1 MPSSITDTAL
11 AAALDRLAGACAALA
26 LPDPLLVG
34 IETGG
39 VWLARWLHGR
49 LGVAAPL
56 ASLDAGF
63 YRDDLRLGG
72 LKGQVRPSNL
82 PPSVDGRHI
91 LLVDDVL
98 HTGRTVQAALRE
110 LFDFGRPACVRLAV
124 LVDRGGRELPV
135 CADAIGLRLDVPPD
149 QRLRLSGPDPLH
161 LELEAA

>member
-1 MPSSITDTAL
+1 MPSSISDAEL
-11 AAALDRLAGACAALA
+11 AAALEQLAGACAALE

-49 LGVAAPL
+49 LGVTAPL

-91 LLVDDVL
+91 LLIDDVL
-98 HTGRTVQAALRE
+98 HTGRTAQAALRE

-124 LVDRGGRELPV
+124 LVDRGGRELPI
-135 CADAIGLRLDVPPD
+135 CADATGLHMDVPPG
-149 QRLRLSGPDPLH
+149 QRLRLSGPDPLC
-161 LELEAA
+161 LELEVA

>member
-11 AAALDRLAGACAALA
+11 VEALDRLATQCAALA

-39 VWLARWLHGR
+39 VWLARWLHAR
-49 LGVAAPL
+49 LGVGAPS
-56 ASLDAGF
+56 ASLDPGF

-72 LKGQVRPSNL
+72 RKGQVRPSQL
-82 PPSVDGRHI
+82 PPGIDDRHI

-110 LFDFGRPACVRLAV
+110 LFDFGRPASVRLAV
-124 LVDRGGRELPV
+124 FLDRGGRELPV
-135 CADAIGLRLDVPPD
+135 CADAVGLRLDVPAG
-149 QRLRLSGPDPLH
+149 QRLRVTGPDPLRVD
-161 LELEAA
+161 LEAA

>member
-1 MPSSITDTAL
+1 MPSSTSDTQL
-11 AAALDRLAGACAALA
+11 AAALERLADACARLA

-39 VWLARWLHGR
+39 VWLARWLHER
-49 LGVAAPL
+49 LGVSAPL

-82 PPSVDGRHI
+82 PTGIDGRHI
-91 LLVDDVL
+91 LLIDDVL

-124 LVDRGGRELPV
+124 LVDRGGRELPIG
-135 CADAIGLRLDVPPD
+135 ADAVGLRLDVPAS

-161 LELEAA
+161 LDMEAA

>member
-1 MPSSITDTAL
+1 MPSSVTDTAL
-11 AAALDRLAGACAALA
+11 AAALERLAADCAALA

-39 VWLARWLHGR
+39 VWLARWLHER
-49 LGVAAPL
+49 LHATAPL
-56 ASLDAGF
+56 ASLDPGF

-72 LKGQVRPSNL
+72 LKGQVRPSQL
-82 PPSVDGRHI
+82 PPSIDDRHI

-135 CADAIGLRLDVPPD
+135 CADAVGLRLQVPAG
-149 QRLRLSGPDPLH
+149 QRLRVSGPDPLR
-161 LELEAA
+161 LQVA

>member
-1 MPSSITDTAL
+1 MPSNVSDAQL
-11 AAALDRLAGACAALA
+11 AAALEQLGSACAALA

-34 IETGG
+34 IQTGG
-39 VWLARWLHGR
+39 VWLAHWLHER
-49 LGVAAPL
+49 LGVSAPP

-82 PPSVDGRHI
+82 PPSVDGRHV

-124 LVDRGGRELPV
+124 LVDRGGRELPIR
-135 CADAIGLRLDVPPD
+135 ADAVGLHLDVPAG
-149 QRLRLSGPDPLH
+149 QRLRLSGPEPLH
-161 LELEAA
+161 LALETA